1 MPYYAKIS
9 NIEGSVST
17 KGYENQIELASIDA
31 GISRNIN
38 TRPGHTTD
46 REYSTPKLSEF
57 VVTKIMDKSSPYLFE
72 ASCTGQS
79 IGEVI
84 ITATGSSAGSD
95 KYLQYTL
102 SDAIIS
108 NYNMNG
114 VQVEGDEQHPSETL
128 SFNYSKIEMTY
139 IPRTKDNRPSSPIS
153 AGYDMTTAS
162 RI

>member
-1 MPYYAKIS
+1 MPYYAKIP

-57 VVTKIMDKSSPYLFE
+57 VVTKVMDKSSPYLFE

-79 IGEVI
+79 IGGVV
-84 ITATGSSAGSD
+84 ITASGSSASAD

-102 SDAIIS
+102 SDVIIS
-108 NYNMNG
+108 HYNMNG
-114 VQVEGDEQHPSETL
+114 ISTEGDEQHPSETL
-128 SFNYSKIEMTY
+128 SFNYSKIEMSY
-139 IPRTKDNRPSSPIS
+139 VPRTKDNRPSAAIR
-153 AGYDMTTAS
+153 AGYDVTTAR